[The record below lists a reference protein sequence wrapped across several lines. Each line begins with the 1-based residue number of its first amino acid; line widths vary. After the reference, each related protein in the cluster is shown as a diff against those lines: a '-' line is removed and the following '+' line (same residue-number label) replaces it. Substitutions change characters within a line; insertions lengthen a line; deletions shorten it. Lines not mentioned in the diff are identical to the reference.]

1 MRFGCVLQFVKQ
13 VRVDSLRWA
22 RAGGVGMGL
31 TQTLTA
37 ILVELGFGRVS
48 NVSHTYEKKKYI
60 LVVINLILMAR
71 LFG

>member
-1 MRFGCVLQFVKQ
+1 MLQFVKQ

-48 NVSHTYEKKKYI
+48 NVSQTYEKKNI
-60 LVVINLILMAR
+60 LVVINLILMTR